1 MISVLA
7 RKRYSNIKNYPLS
20 EMNENHLKKRKIL
33 AECKRIEAANKND
46 EKTSR
51 GREVYWTLRRMISLV
66 IC

>member
-1 MISVLA
+1 
-7 RKRYSNIKNYPLS
+7 
-20 EMNENHLKKRKIL
+20 MNENHLKKRKIL

-51 GREVYWTLRRMISLV
+51 GREVYWTLPRMISLV